1 MPSHWLVR
9 KTPVALP
16 AWVAVAACLVGCGDS
31 DELGD
36 PDANEPVPQADR
48 QSWNSTIHLQG
59 PQSTLTVHL
68 PYAQDFDERKVTRGE
83 GGVSIEFRD
92 KAARDSTGS
101 AKIQLRAQRLAL
113 EHDTDR
119 FTLAGSVAVISDSVL
134 LTSDSLRWSR
144 TDDLLQVPGW
154 ADVVRPGG
162 SLRVRDLSASTSL
175 ERWSARNVSG
185 SLTDTTKVG
194 APYEL
199 QLRAKRDSSSRPRD
213 GFLKAAYETVAV
225 RMDDQSIGSERAQ
238 FDAEHGLITFSG
250 SVGLV
255 DSMRT
260 INADHLEH
268 DLSDGTSSAYGSVV
282 VAEGDWHLQ
291 AQAIRVDEDGG
302 RWVSSGAPVEVEWDE
317 RSLRAAHLT
326 YDCRIEPAS
335 FAATGDVTTAT
346 QIEFRDGERLLV
358 ADSLTYHREAGRVEA
373 AGKVALTGP
382 EFAGVAQARHVL
394 LWLDT
399 ERAQLSGSPRLI
411 RQRSA
416 DTLVITASTLTLD
429 LAGQQVVG
437 DDTFSVVTG
446 ALALRA
452 QQGHF
457 DSRSERLTL
466 SRDVELT
473 ARKSETIHAD
483 SMIVTLV
490 DGVVTDVMLPAS
502 LTGSVATSETQA
514 SWYDAGGGHLLL
526 DSERVQTITL
536 TGNARVTHRSLES
549 NAINRFTA
557 ADIEMNFTDGELS
570 TVIAQGD
577 AVVQSRLPD
586 EEAKRSTDSGV
597 PDGADRAGSVNR
609 VAGNRLEITIEDG
622 VVFEVKASESV
633 EGEFVPAS
641 SKTETTN
648 GG

>member
-1 MPSHWLVR
+1 MR

-16 AWVAVAACLVGCGDS
+16 AWAAVAACLVCCGDS

-36 PDANEPVPQADR
+36 PDPNEPVPQADR

-59 PQSTLTVHL
+59 PQSTLTVQL

-92 KAARDSTGS
+92 KARDSTGS
-101 AKIQLRAQRLAL
+101 ARIQLRARRLVL

-119 FTLAGSVAVISDSVL
+119 FTLAGSVAVTSDSVL

-162 SLRVRDLSASTSL
+162 SLRLRDLSASTSL

-185 SLTDTTKVG
+185 SLTGTTKLG

-213 GFLKAAYETVAV
+213 GFLKAAYETVTV

-260 INADHLEH
+260 INADQLEH

-282 VAEGDWHLQ
+282 VAEGDWRLQ

-302 RWVSSGAPVEVEWDE
+302 RWVSSGAPVEVEWEE

-326 YDCRIEPAS
+326 YDRRIEPAS
-335 FAATGDVTTAT
+335 FAATGDVTTAR

-358 ADSLTYHREAGRVEA
+358 ADSLTYYREAGRVEA
-373 AGKVALTGP
+373 AGEVALTGP

-394 LWLDT
+394 FWLDT
-399 ERAQLSGSPRLI
+399 ERAKLSGSPRLI
-411 RQRSA
+411 RQRAA

-429 LAGQQVVG
+429 LAEQHVAG
-437 DDTFSVVTG
+437 DAPFSVITG

-473 ARKSETIHAD
+473 ARESETIHAD

-502 LTGSVATSETQA
+502 LTGSVATSEAQA
-514 SWYDAGGGHLLL
+514 SWFAGGGHLLL

-536 TGNARVTHRSLES
+536 TGDARVTHRSLES

-570 TVIAQGD
+570 TVIAQGG
-577 AVVQSRLPD
+577 AVVQSRLAD

-609 VAGNRLEITIEDG
+609 VAGNRLEITIENG
-622 VVFEVKASESV
+622 AVFEVKASESV